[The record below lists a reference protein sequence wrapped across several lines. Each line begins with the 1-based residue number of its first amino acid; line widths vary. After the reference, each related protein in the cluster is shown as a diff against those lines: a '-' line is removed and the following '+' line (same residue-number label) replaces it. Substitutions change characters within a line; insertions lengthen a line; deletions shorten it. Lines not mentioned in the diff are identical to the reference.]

1 MIEKIINFFRK
12 IFGKEEP
19 LRIEEPKK
27 NIINQERL
35 SAFQENLQNS
45 ANDRIR
51 LLNIQEDIKS
61 GKITEKDLES
71 KDINLLKELYCEQI
85 IELAN
90 SIDYYTKRIKA

>member
-1 MIEKIINFFRK
+1 MIEKIINICRK
-12 IFGKEEP
+12 ILGKEEP
-19 LRIEEPKK
+19 LRIEETKK

-85 IELAN
+85 LELAN